1 MEWTAPIDIYCERT
15 GPEFWSEPINA
26 ISNLSFFIAAL
37 IAYVAAKRADRLE
50 PLTILMI
57 AMAVIVGTGSF
68 LFHSYATLWA
78 AYADTIP
85 ILIFILIQI
94 YTVVRRY
101 LAKPVW
107 LALLAPVLFVI
118 FTFGFDAAWASAL
131 PSINGSEEYFPVL
144 MVIPAFGFY
153 LNHLGHPAG
162 RWLLAAAATLA
173 LSVTFRSIDSAVCGA
188 LPIGVHYMWHALNGL
203 LFAIVILAFI
213 RYGAKDGQWLAR
225 RGQQG

>member
-131 PSINGSEEYFPVL
+131 PSINGSEIFSRADGDPGIRAL
-144 MVIPAFGFY
+144 PQPPRPPRRA
-153 LNHLGHPAG
+153 
-162 RWLLAAAATLA
+162 LAAGGGCNPRP
-173 LSVTFRSIDSAVCGA
+173 LSH
-188 LPIGVHYMWHALNGL
+188 LQEH
-203 LFAIVILAFI
+203 
-213 RYGAKDGQWLAR
+213 
-225 RGQQG
+225 